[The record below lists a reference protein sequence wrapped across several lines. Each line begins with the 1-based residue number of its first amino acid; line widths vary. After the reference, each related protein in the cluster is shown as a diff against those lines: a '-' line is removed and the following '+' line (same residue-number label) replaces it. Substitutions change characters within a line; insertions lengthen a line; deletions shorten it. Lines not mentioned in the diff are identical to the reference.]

1 METVQVLK
9 IDTQPA
15 QTSIKELRNQLK
27 AFKDEMAGLEEGS
40 DAFLDVATKAGAV
53 KHQIDEITQTVN
65 GASADFGDM
74 LGNATG
80 ALNGIIG
87 GFTAAQGALSLFG
100 VESEEVLESI
110 KKLQSLM
117 AIGQGIAQID
127 NGVKALKKLNAA
139 IVGTSKSAKIL
150 KAALQPKVFA
160 AVSVAVFG
168 LSLVFNK
175 LKKAEDDAK
184 AAADAYAQSVKD
196 KETKA
201 IEDANKALEHN
212 LALKEKIY
220 KIRYGGDDVKIYTAL
235 LNDYQKDLDYVNA
248 QIKDRYNDSLLLSLK
263 AQERQ
268 LNQFL
273 NTLEVGSAEYYKV
286 LVDITSLQDQIAKV
300 QPKTEEEMQRLYD
313 LQTKYTEKVN
323 ETTTLLNDAKII
335 TQETAK
341 IKSAEEESKRQS
353 ELNKLYE
360 DSVTLLES
368 YVREKEKLVAPELSQ
383 EDEELDAITQ
393 RQIDVYTNFRNS
405 VADAYTSLLMTDE
418 QYFDA
423 SERALKESLQLKLIS
438 QQEYNDAL
446 KRLHKEQAQYEINNT
461 LSIANDVANILNSV
475 ADTQD
480 TNNREGFEKAKKL
493 QISAATIQM
502 LTGITAAIS
511 GAFTTHTGVWDII
524 LAATQAA
531 SIAASGIAN
540 IKKIQAQTYNGTSVS
555 TPTTTLSGNVTN
567 TITAPVE
574 YATEIEGAR
583 TRATIQS
590 NRVYVLES
598 DIRNIGTAV
607 NVAESE
613 SRY

>member
-15 QTSIKELRNQLK
+15 QTSIKDLRNQLK

-40 DAFLDVATKAGAV
+40 DAFLEVATKAGAV

-117 AIGQGIAQID
+117 AVGQGIAQID
-127 NGVKALKKLNAA
+127 KGVKALAKLNAA

-150 KAALQPKVFA
+150 KAVLQPKVLT
-160 AVSVAVFG
+160 AVTIALTGLYILWQKFGDKIKESLPILGKISNFFKSTKDDVDDLTNSQQAYNDAVKTTYE
-168 LSLVFNK
+168 LLATHSYDERYNK
-175 LKKAEDDAK
+175 LSK
-184 AAADAYAQSVKD
+184 
-196 KETKA
+196 T
-201 IEDANKALEHN
+201 NKALVDD
-212 LALKEKIY
+212 LKKQRKFANDLLDSYVEQLKGLGNNRQEWERINELGKEQKTIIKNISDQIDSILTDKTKTQEYEDRVNSVINRYKELEKIQ
-220 KIRYGGDDVKIYTAL
+220 KSIDDSFDDTVEL
-235 LNDYQKDLDYVNA
+235 LY
-248 QIKDRYNDSLLLSLK
+248 
-263 AQERQ
+263 
-268 LNQFL
+268 
-273 NTLEVGSAEYYKV
+273 
-286 LVDITSLQDQIAKV
+286 
-300 QPKTEEEMQRLYD
+300 
-313 LQTKYTEKVN
+313 
-323 ETTTLLNDAKII
+323 
-335 TQETAK
+335 
-341 IKSAEEESKRQS
+341 
-353 ELNKLYE
+353 
-360 DSVTLLES
+360 S
-368 YVREKEKLVAPELSQ
+368 YVKEKEKLVAPELPEI

-393 RQIDVYTNFRNS
+393 RQLDVYNNFRNS
-405 VADAYTSLLMTDE
+405 VANAYTSLLMTDE

-461 LSIANDVANILNSV
+461 LSIANDVADILNSV

-480 TNNREGFEKAKKL
+480 TNNKEGFEKAKKL

-540 IKKIQAQTYNGTSVS
+540 IKKIKSQTYNGTSAS

-567 TITAPVE
+567 VITAPIE
-574 YATEIEGAR
+574 YATEIEGAK
-583 TRATIQS
+583 TRSTIKS

-598 DIRNIGTAV
+598 DIRNTGTAV

>member
-9 IDTQPA
+9 IDTNPA
-15 QTSIKELRNQLK
+15 QTSIKDLRNQLK

-40 DAFLDVATKAGAV
+40 DAFLEVATKAGAV

-87 GFTAAQGALSLFG
+87 GFTAAQGALSFFG
-100 VESEEVLESI
+100 LESEEVVESI

-117 AIGQGIAQID
+117 AVGQGIAQID
-127 NGVKALKKLNAA
+127 NGVKALKKLNSA

-160 AVSVAVFG
+160 AVSVAVLG

-175 LKKAEDDAK
+175 LKKSEDDAK

-212 LALKEKIY
+212 LTLKERVY
-220 KIRYGGDDVKIYTAL
+220 KIRYSGDDVKVYTAL
-235 LNDYQKDLDYVNA
+235 LNDYQKNLDDVNE
-248 QIKDRYNDSLLLSLK
+248 QIKDKYNDSILLSLK

-273 NTLEVGSAEYYKV
+273 ETLEVGSAEYTQV
-286 LVDITSLQDQIAKV
+286 LVDITGLQDQISKV
-300 QPKTEEEMQRLYD
+300 QPKTEQEMQRLYD

-323 ETTTLLNDAKII
+323 ETTTALNDAKII
-335 TQETAK
+335 AQETAK
-341 IKSAEEESKRQS
+341 LKSAEEETKRQS

-368 YVREKEKLVAPELSQ
+368 YVREKEKLVAPELPQ
-383 EDEELDAITQ
+383 EEEELDYITQ
-393 RQIDVYTNFRNS
+393 RLLDTYNNFRNS
-405 VADAYTSLLMTDE
+405 VADSYTSLLMTDE

-438 QQEYNDAL
+438 QQEYNDAV
-446 KRLHKEQAQYEINNT
+446 KRLHKEQAEYEISNY
-461 LSIANDVANILNSV
+461 LQVANDVADILNSV

-480 TNNREGFEKAKKL
+480 SNNKEGFERAKKL

-511 GAFTTHTGVWDII
+511 GAFTTHTGVWDIV

-540 IKKIQAQTYNGTSVS
+540 IKKIQAQTYNGTSTS

-567 TITAPVE
+567 TLTAPVE
-574 YATEIEGAR
+574 YSTAIEGAK
-583 TRATIQS
+583 TRSTIQN

-598 DIRNIGTAV
+598 DIRNTGTAV

>member
-9 IDTQPA
+9 IDTQTA
-15 QTSIKELRNQLK
+15 QTSIKDLRKQLK

-40 DAFLDVATKAGAV
+40 DAFLEVATKAGAV
-53 KHQIDEITQTVN
+53 KHQIDEITKTVN

-127 NGVKALKKLNAA
+127 NGVKALAKLNAA

-160 AVSVAVFG
+160 AVSVAVLG

-184 AAADAYAQSVKD
+184 AAADAYAKSVKD

-212 LALKEKIY
+212 LTLKEKIY

-235 LNDYQKDLDYVNA
+235 LNEYQKDLDDTNA

-268 LNQFL
+268 LNEFL
-273 NTLEVGSAEYYKV
+273 NTLEIGSVEYYKV
-286 LVDITSLQDQIAKV
+286 LLDITSLQDQIAKV
-300 QPKTEEEMQRLYD
+300 YPKTEEEMQKLYD
-313 LQTKYTEKVN
+313 LQAKYTEKVN

-335 TQETAK
+335 AQETAK

-368 YVREKEKLVAPELSQ
+368 YVREKEKLVAPELPQ

-393 RQIDVYTNFRNS
+393 RQIDDYTNFRNS

-461 LSIANDVANILNSV
+461 LAIANDVADILNSV

-480 TNNREGFEKAKKL
+480 TNNKEGFEKAKKL

-540 IKKIQAQTYNGTSVS
+540 IKKIKAQTYNGTSAS

-567 TITAPVE
+567 VITAPVE
-574 YATEIEGAR
+574 YATEIEGAK
-583 TRATIQS
+583 TRSTIKS

-598 DIRNIGTAV
+598 DIRNTGTAV